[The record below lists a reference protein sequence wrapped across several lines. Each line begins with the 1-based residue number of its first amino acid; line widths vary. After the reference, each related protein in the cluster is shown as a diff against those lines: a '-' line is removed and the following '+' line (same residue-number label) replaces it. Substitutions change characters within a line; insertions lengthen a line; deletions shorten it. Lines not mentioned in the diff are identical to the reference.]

1 MYTGVQGS
9 NSHLVSRIRFSRFL
23 LLLTIPLFFAC
34 FQNYGICGDKVSL
47 FPQWIPQAQF
57 AGYMVALEKGFY
69 RDAGIDLTLM
79 RGGSLYPAL
88 ERLQKKKCTFATAW
102 LSTALEYR
110 NEGAKVVNIGQIFRR
125 SALMLIA
132 RKSSGIKVPTDLQG
146 KRIGLWGGDFRLQ
159 PIAFFKKNKLD
170 VEIVPLYE
178 TSNLFL
184 KKGVDAMNAMWY
196 NEYHQMVLSGIDKEE
211 LTTFFFADLGFNFA
225 EDGIYT
231 LEETYLK
238 NPQLCARFVNASIK
252 GWLYAFDHHEEALDI
267 VMKHANAAHTGTNRS
282 HQRWMLARMQ
292 DLILPD
298 RNRALLGKLKQSDY
312 NIVVETLKDLKVI
325 QDAPAFSDFYRGR
338 Q

>member
-1 MYTGVQGS
+1 MYTGVKGS

-23 LLLTIPLFFAC
+23 SLLTIPLFFAC
-34 FQNYGICGDKVSL
+34 FQNTGICADKVSL
-47 FPQWIPQAQF
+47 FPQWLPQAQF

-110 NEGAKVVNIGQIFRR
+110 DEGAKVVNIGQIFRR

-132 RKSSGIKVPTDLQG
+132 RKSSGIKVPADLQG

-298 RNRALLGKLKQSDY
+298 RNQALLGKLKQSDY

-325 QDAPAFSDFYRGR
+325 QDAPAFSDFYRGP